1 MEYDR
6 MELSLLKIE
15 VTGGILVDCYILN
28 KAKRHIMKRNSFL
41 RI

>member
-15 VTGGILVDCYILN
+15 VTGGILVNSHILN
-28 KAKRHIMKRNSFL
+28 KAKRHIMKRNRFL
-41 RI
+41 RV